1 MRRTVRH
8 LHGTIQNYAWGSPTA
23 IPRLF
28 DMTATGEPVAEYWLG
43 AHTSSPSTFDDGT
56 GLDAA
61 ISREP
66 GMLGSTGRE
75 EFGDRLP
82 FLLKVLAAAEP
93 LSLQSHPTRTQA
105 EEGFARENAAG
116 IALDD
121 PARVYK
127 DDWPKPEMVVALGE
141 YHALCGFRD
150 PAETLRLFDQ
160 LGLGGVFADLLA
172 PLSNRDAEAGL
183 AEVFLRILQL
193 DDRTGPMLELR
204 AAAERHLDAG
214 DATADFARVAL
225 RLVEHHEDDPGVIAG
240 LLMNHVVL
248 QAGQGVH
255 LGAGNLHCYLEGLG
269 VEIMANSDNVV
280 RGGLTSKH
288 IDVDELVRVV
298 CFQPGEPDLVTPTEV
313 SPGLQVYDAGEPEFC
328 LWRFHVAPG
337 QSVRVPAEDSARIV
351 LVLDGSVANGPVSLN
366 RSESGFLPAGEKAI
380 LSGTGSGFIA
390 ASGLRTA

>member
-1 MRRTVRH
+1 MRH

-43 AHTSSPSTFDDGT
+43 AHTSSPSTLDDGT

-66 GMLGSTGRE
+66 ALLGDSTRQS
-75 EFGDRLP
+75 FGDRLP

-93 LSLQSHPTRTQA
+93 LSLQSHPTRAQA

-116 IALDD
+116 IALDA
-121 PARVYK
+121 PTRVYR

-160 LGLGGVFADLLA
+160 LGLGSVFSDLLA
-172 PLSNRDAEAGL
+172 PLSSRDAEAGL

-193 DDRTGPMLELR
+193 DDRTGPVLELR

-214 DATADFARVAL
+214 GDVADFARLAL
-225 RLVEHHEDDPGVIAG
+225 RLAEHHDEDPGVIAG

-248 QAGQGVH
+248 QAGQAVH

-269 VEIMANSDNVV
+269 IEIMANSDNVV
-280 RGGLTSKH
+280 RGGLTGKH
-288 IDVDELVRVV
+288 VDVDELVRVV
-298 CFQPGEPDLVTPTEV
+298 SFRPGAPDLIVPTEV
-313 SPGLQVYDAGEPEFC
+313 SPGLQVYQANEPEFC

-351 LVLDGSVANGPVSLN
+351 LVLDGSVLNGADTLT
-366 RSESGFLPAGEKAI
+366 RSEAGFLSAGEKAI

-390 ASGLRTA
+390 ASGLQSR